1 MSDQPDPPIWP
12 LFIEER
18 GPSDPPPTPRRI
30 GAEPTNVDQGLAQL
44 VLQLV
49 ELLRQLMEKQAI
61 RRVEA
66 GDLSDAQVEQLG
78 QTLMLLDRRM
88 TELCEHFGFRRE
100 DLTIDLGTLG
110 GLVD

>member
-1 MSDQPDPPIWP
+1 MNDHPNPSIWP
-12 LFIEER
+12 LVTGEP
-18 GPSDPPPTPRRI
+18 GPSSPTPTPRRV

-49 ELLRQLMEKQAI
+49 ELLRELMEKQAI

-66 GDLSDAQVEQLG
+66 GDLSDAQLEQLG

-88 TELCEHFGFRRE
+88 TELCEHFGFSRD

-110 GLVD
+110 GLLD